1 MKDLS
6 NKGIIPADQLD
17 QWTAWSPGELALPLS
32 PLNGL
37 TVAQIEALSAAA
49 GQGDAGCS
57 EDSSSAGGDEDE
69 PPASQMGYPTA
80 AELETIHQEAWQAG
94 HDAGLA
100 AGQEEGRAQGL
111 EQGYAEGL
119 AEARERFDAAWAP
132 LSELS
137 RQFSLSIQSVEAEL
151 SADLLAFS
159 IKIAERLVAAH
170 LAVDARAIE
179 PLLRQAL
186 GSLPATLAQG
196 RLRVHPQ
203 DLEVART
210 FLEQERP
217 ETSWQWVEDAEIPR
231 GGCLLETPSLR
242 QDLTLPAR
250 MHAMLQALGVE
261 EDVSPGNAD
270 ESI

>member
-6 NKGIIPADQLD
+6 NKGIIPADQLG
-17 QWTAWSPGELALPLS
+17 QWSAWSPAELAAPLS

-49 GQGDAGCS
+49 GQGSAAAETDLSPEAVE
-57 EDSSSAGGDEDE
+57 EDQ
-69 PPASQMGYPTA
+69 PPAAQMGYPTA
-80 AELETIHQEAWQAG
+80 AELEAIHQDAWQAG
-94 HDAGLA
+94 HDAGQA
-100 AGQEEGRAQGL
+100 AGQEQGHAQGL

-119 AEARERFDAAWAP
+119 AQARERFEAAWAP

-137 RQFSLSIQSVEAEL
+137 RQFSLSIKAFETEL

-159 IKIAERLVAAH
+159 VKIAERLVAGH
-170 LAVDARAIE
+170 LAVDPRAIE
-179 PLLRQAL
+179 PLLREAL
-186 GSLPATLAQG
+186 ASLPATLAQG

-203 DLEVART
+203 DLEVARN
-210 FLEQERP
+210 FLELERP
-217 ETSWQWVEDAEIPR
+217 ETAWQWIEDAEIPR

-250 MHAMLQALGVE
+250 MQAMLQALGVE
-261 EDVSPGNAD
+261 TETKDGVSDEPG
-270 ESI
+270 